1 MGRSIKHFHAFYDA
15 GRALPEM
22 ARRDRRPT
30 LWISEQDATARS
42 ITDGDAIKMHNAR
55 GSFNANAEVSQKVP
69 TGTVWMH
76 DGWPGLNDLTS
87 GAQCISDAA
96 IKIFPFTAGQAA
108 YDAFIEVSAL

>member
-1 MGRSIKHFHAFYDA
+1 
-15 GRALPEM
+15 
-22 ARRDRRPT
+22 
-30 LWISEQDATARS
+30 
-42 ITDGDAIKMHNAR
+42 
-55 GSFNANAEVSQKVP
+55 
-69 TGTVWMH
+69 MH